1 VNRSRV
7 WTVLSL
13 VIVCVVAAVA
23 LAQVYGVTK
32 STIEKQAA
40 DALESSLRSV
50 LPAAATFEEAESAT
64 VWLGRAADGSLAGI
78 VFKVAPRG
86 YGGPVPVVVGLDT
99 AARVIAVSV
108 GAGGMKET
116 PGLGMKA
123 QEEWFRVQFAGKA
136 GDEVKLKR
144 DGGTVDA
151 ISAATIT
158 SRAVASGV
166 REGIEK
172 YAHHLRP

>member
-1 VNRSRV
+1 M
-7 WTVLSL
+7 VLSL

-23 LAQVYGVTK
+23 LAQVYRITRP
-32 STIEKQAA
+32 TIEKQAA
-40 DALESSLRSV
+40 IELEASLRSV

-64 VWLGRAADGSLAGI
+64 VWLGRRDDGTLAGI

-99 AARVIAVSV
+99 AARVTAISV
-108 GAGGMKET
+108 GAGGMRET

-123 QEEWFRVQFAGKA
+123 QDDWFRAQFAGRA
-136 GDEVKLKR
+136 GDETRLER

-158 SRAVASGV
+158 SRAVARGV
-166 REGIEK
+166 HEGIEK
-172 YAHHLRP
+172 YARYLKP

>member
-1 VNRSRV
+1 MNQSRV
-7 WTVLSL
+7 WMVLSL
-13 VIVCVVAAVA
+13 VLVCVLAAFA
-23 LAQVYGVTK
+23 LAQVYRVTK
-32 STIEKQAA
+32 PRIEQQAA
-40 DALESSLRSV
+40 IDLEASLRSV
-50 LPAAATFEEAESAT
+50 LPAAATFVQVETGT
-64 VWLGRAADGSLAGI
+64 VWLGRADDSTLVGI

-99 AARVIAVSV
+99 AGLVTAISV

-123 QEEWFRVQFAGKA
+123 QEEWFRRQFIGKGSA
-136 GDEVKLKR
+136 EVRLRR

-158 SRAVASGV
+158 SRAVADGISH
-166 REGIEK
+166 GIEQ
-172 YAHHLRP
+172 YRHYLEQ